1 MFLSR
6 QLAEFVEKTG
16 FEDIPASVIENQKKS
31 VMDAISITFGAS
43 TMGDGCQQ
51 MVKLA
56 EELAAEGRP
65 EATVIGFGKK
75 LPASWAAF
83 ANGSMAHSLDYGD
96 THSVSTVHSNS
107 SSFPAAL
114 AVAEQ
119 MGNVSG
125 RDFLTA
131 LIVGSEVAI
140 RIANA
145 ADINTVDRGF
155 YVPTIYS
162 SFGAVAAVGKLMGL
176 TAEQLVA
183 AFSFNLC
190 QTTCSSELM
199 KNKKTVV
206 RSVREAFAA
215 RNAIVSCKMAK
226 ENLIGFEQP
235 LEGELGLYHML
246 LEDRYTAERALE
258 GLGSVWEAEKLTY
271 KVWPCCFGTHSPI
284 TATMQLM
291 QENDLNAD
299 DVDSVL
305 VEVGAQ
311 NIGLLEPIE
320 QRRNPDTAIT
330 AKFSIP
336 FAVACTIVHGTVR
349 LQSFS
354 PEGIRD
360 PAVLAMANKVAYN
373 YRKDWQRG
381 KETWANVTLYTKKGE
396 FTRFVTSPYGTPE
409 NPMTDEAFA
418 EKFFSCASGAFC
430 PKSGQELE
438 NIRKTIQAL
447 DTVNDVRK
455 FAALL

>member
-1 MFLSR
+1 MLLSKA
-6 QLAEFVEKTG
+6 LAEFVEKTR
-16 FEDIPASVIENQKKS
+16 FADIPAGVIENQKKS
-31 VMDAISITFGAS
+31 VTDAVSITFGAS

-56 EELAAEGRP
+56 EELSAGGRP

-75 LPASWAAF
+75 LPAVWAAF

-119 MGNVSG
+119 MGGVSG
-125 RDFLTA
+125 EDFLTA
-131 LIVGSEVAI
+131 LVVGSEVAI
-140 RIANA
+140 RVANA
-145 ADINTVDRGF
+145 ADVNTVDAGF

-199 KNKKTVV
+199 KNKKTVI

-226 ENLIGFEQP
+226 ENLIGFEKP

-246 LEDRYTAERALE
+246 LQDRYTAERALD
-258 GLGSVWEAEKLTY
+258 GLGTVWEAEKLTY

-284 TATMQLM
+284 TATMQLT
-291 QENDLNAD
+291 QENALTAE
-299 DVDSVL
+299 DVEGIH

-311 NIGLLEPIE
+311 NIGLLEPLE

-336 FAVACTIVHGTVR
+336 FAVACTVVYGTVR

-354 PEGIRD
+354 PEGLKD
-360 PAVLAMANKVAYN
+360 AKVLAMANKVEYT
-373 YRKDWQRG
+373 YRQDWQRG
-381 KETWANVTLYTKKGE
+381 KETWATVRLHTKKGDFE
-396 FTRFVTSPYGTPE
+396 RFVATPYGTPE
-409 NPMTDEAFA
+409 NPMSEEAFSA
-418 EKFFSCASGAFC
+418 KFDSCAAGAFC
-430 PKSGQELE
+430 PKSGQELDT
-438 NIRKTIQAL
+438 IRQTIQTL
-447 DTVNDVRK
+447 DTIKDVRE